1 MSASPS
7 NLPTY
12 SDSAWPLFVATM
24 PSTALSLEAFE
35 AHLQMLREPYRRGQ
49 PFVQMIVMG
58 DHPSLPAAHRRAAA
72 EAMRL
77 DSQRYPGLLRA
88 KAIVAKS
95 QLERGVV
102 TAVGWIAR
110 PDYPFE
116 SFETEPEA
124 KAWASKA
131 SKWGRARKTA
141 CTETLLDIQP
151 HWKTDQIGPA
161 KRARGRR

>member
-7 NLPTY
+7 HLPTY
-12 SDSAWPLFVATM
+12 SDSQWPLFVATM
-24 PSTALSLEAFE
+24 PSTALSLVAFE

-58 DHPSLPAAHRRAAA
+58 DQPPLPAAHRRAAA
-72 EAMRL
+72 EAMKL

-95 QLERGVV
+95 HLERGVV
-102 TAVGWIAR
+102 TAVRWIAR

-116 SFETEPEA
+116 YFETEPEA
-124 KAWASKA
+124 KTWLLRYLE
-131 SKWGRARKTA
+131 RARA
-141 CTETLLDIQP
+141 
-151 HWKTDQIGPA
+151 
-161 KRARGRR
+161 RAPS